1 MPTAMTAEKCYVDS
15 SALRQLYVH
24 DAHSVAMATW
34 RFKNHEPLSLTR
46 FGRAELI
53 NSIASAVFRRD
64 IPETAFQSFVQ
75 ELAADFLEGR
85 LQLVDVPWRA
95 VLEQAAELS
104 RQYTPTLGTR
114 SLDVL
119 HVASALALGMRQFVT
134 YDERQAR
141 LAGACGLKMV
151 RP

>member
-1 MPTAMTAEKCYVDS
+1 
-15 SALRQLYVH
+15 
-24 DAHSVAMATW
+24 
-34 RFKNHEPLSLTR
+34 
-46 FGRAELI
+46 
-53 NSIASAVFRRD
+53 
-64 IPETAFQSFVQ
+64 
-75 ELAADFLEGR
+75 
-85 LQLVDVPWRA
+85 VDVPWRA
-95 VLEQAAELS
+95 VLDQAAELS

-141 LAGACGLKMV
+141 LAEACGLKAV

>member
-1 MPTAMTAEKCYVDS
+1 MTGERCYIDS

-34 RFKNHEPLSLTR
+34 RFKNPEPLSLTR

-53 NSIASAVFRRD
+53 NSVASAVFRHD

-75 ELAADFLEGR
+75 ELTADFLEGR
-85 LQLVDVPWRA
+85 LQLVDLPWRA
-95 VLEQAAELS
+95 VLEQTTELS
-104 RQYTPTLGTR
+104 QQYTPTLGTR
-114 SLDVL
+114 SLAVL

-134 YDERQAR
+134 YDRRQAR
-141 LAGACGLKMV
+141 LAEACGLKVV